1 MSLWGRTVRE
11 TRVDRSPSPGN
22 RPGLKSE
29 GEYLTEMDQ
38 VGWRVLVTTRHS
50 RRGKV
55 VEETS
60 RTVLRQIEEII
71 FDDEKVE
78 NVA

>member
-1 MSLWGRTVRE
+1 MRGSTWNYYNEVRFQKL
-11 TRVDRSPSPGN
+11 D
-22 RPGLKSE
+22 
-29 GEYLTEMDQ
+29 YMDQ